1 MPETILVF
9 LELVL
14 KTQYINSSLNKEMQF
29 FMYTY
34 LLKEIRL
41 SARTK
46 FQWECKPI
54 FAQYFLKMCGFR
66 FTIMEV
72 LLEVFEKRRVKTNQ
86 NHIFFTPE
94 HLLVAAMVLMLAK

>member
-1 MPETILVF
+1 
-9 LELVL
+9 
-14 KTQYINSSLNKEMQF
+14 
-29 FMYTY
+29 MYTY
-34 LLKEIRL
+34 LLKETRV

-46 FQWECKPI
+46 FQWECKTI
-54 FAQYFLKMCGFR
+54 FAQYFLKMWGFR

-94 HLLVAAMVLMLAK
+94 HLLCSGNGPHAGKVKHYCPDVPDV